1 MSQEMETA
9 AQNIETRLGDWAMPC
24 DDNDNGQPKVSLGL
38 LLVISGPSGVGK
50 DTVWQTAA
58 PMLPSFCKAI
68 TCTTR
73 AQREHEVEGVDYYF
87 VSDEEFDRLIRED
100 QLLEWAEVHGNRY
113 GVPAVPVLER
123 LNDGHDVVCVIDVQ
137 GAIAVRGRWPMSLLI
152 FLRPPSDES
161 NTEAQTLA
169 HRLRQRAPLDEAELK
184 LRLKTAAWEL
194 AQTQLY
200 DHAIVNEKVE
210 DTARELSEIV
220 LREKKRWT
228 RTHQAGQNGGVSEE
242 SISDE

>member
-1 MSQEMETA
+1 MSQDLSQETET
-9 AQNIETRLGDWAMPC
+9 QNIEARLGDWAMPC
-24 DDNDNGQPKVSLGL
+24 DDDDTQSDVSLGL

-50 DTVWQTAA
+50 DTVWQSAA
-58 PMLPSFCKAI
+58 PLLPSFCKAI

-73 AQREHEVEGVDYYF
+73 ARREHEIEGTDYYF

-123 LNDGHDVVCVIDVQ
+123 LNEGHDVVCVIDVQ
-137 GAIAVRGRWPMSLLI
+137 GAIAVRGRVPISLLI
-152 FLRPPSDES
+152 FLRPPSDDS
-161 NTEAQTLA
+161 NTETQMLAQ
-169 HRLRQRAPLDEAELK
+169 RLRQRAPLDDEELK

-200 DHAIVNEKVE
+200 DHAIVNENID
-210 DTARELSEIV
+210 DTARELTEIV
-220 LREKKRWT
+220 LREKKRWA
-228 RTHQAGQNGGVSEE
+228 RTHPTGQTAPNGDATAE
-242 SISDE
+242 